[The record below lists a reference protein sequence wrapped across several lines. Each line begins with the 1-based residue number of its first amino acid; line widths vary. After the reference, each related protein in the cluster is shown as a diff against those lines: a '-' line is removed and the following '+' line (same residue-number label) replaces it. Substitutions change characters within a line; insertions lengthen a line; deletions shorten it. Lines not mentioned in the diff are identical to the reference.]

1 VPQWCDSRAD
11 ESVEFFFLEKKF
23 SHFHQWPVWARV
35 TGEWPSG
42 DEEAC
47 ERKIGLHDGVELLPG
62 GPFFVKLG
70 QVFAVFL
77 GWK

>member
-1 VPQWCDSRAD
+1 M
-11 ESVEFFFLEKKF
+11 
-23 SHFHQWPVWARV
+23 WARV